1 MTTDIGTTD
10 TGTTGIGPAAA
21 AAISG
26 AGGRDKPKPP
36 PARHALLHGPIVPT
50 MLRLALPTIAVLVIQ
65 TAVGV
70 AETYYVSALGTDALV
85 GAALVL
91 PVSMLMTM
99 VAAGGIGGGV
109 AAAVSRAMGAGRT
122 RDANALVFHALVLAI
137 AFGLAF
143 TVGLGLGGPALY
155 RLLGG
160 TEGALAAALSYSGWL
175 FAGAVPVWII
185 NLMSAVLRGIGNV
198 RVPALVTL
206 VGAAVMIPLSPFLIF
221 GIGPVHGFGVAGAGM
236 AVSGYYTVAA
246 GVLLAYMARGR
257 SGLTLRRV
265 PLEGRLF
272 RDILGVG
279 VVSALSAL
287 QLNLITL
294 LVTGAVGRF
303 GTEALAGFGMGSRL
317 DYLLI
322 PLLFGLGTAVLT
334 LVGTA
339 MGAGDGPRARRAA
352 WIGALMGAGVTEAI
366 GLGVA
371 LWPSAWVDLFSH
383 DPAVLA
389 HGAHYLRTVGPVYG
403 AVGLTFILGF
413 ASQGGGRP
421 LWAFLAGTVR
431 LIVAAGG
438 GWLAVGLGASLG
450 TLFALVAG
458 ASLASAAL
466 CVTAALT
473 GAIWRPGRE

>member
-1 MTTDIGTTD
+1 MTTDITAALPEAD
-10 TGTTGIGPAAA
+10 EAPAPPAV
-21 AAISG
+21 
-26 AGGRDKPKPP
+26 P

-50 MLRLALPTIAVLVIQ
+50 MLRLALPTVVVLVIQ
-65 TAVGV
+65 TLVSV

-109 AAAVSRAMGAGRT
+109 AAAVSRAMGAGRQ
-122 RDANALVFHALVLAI
+122 RDAGALVFHALVLAVG
-137 AFGLAF
+137 FGLAF
-143 TVGLGLGGPALY
+143 TLGLRFGGPVLY
-155 RLLGG
+155 RLLGARD
-160 TEGALAAALSYSGWL
+160 GALDAALTYSNWL
-175 FAGAVPVWII
+175 FAGAVPLWII

-198 RVPALVTL
+198 RVPALVSF
-206 VGAAVMIPLSPFLIF
+206 VGALVMIPLSPFLIF
-221 GIGPVHGFGVAGAGM
+221 GIGPVQGFGIAGAGM

-246 GVLLAYMARGR
+246 LALLAYMLRGR
-257 SGLTLRRV
+257 AGLVLRRV
-265 PLEGRLF
+265 ALEGRLF

-279 VVSALSAL
+279 SISALSAI
-287 QLNLITL
+287 QLNLITI

-303 GTEALAGFGMGSRL
+303 GTDALAGFGMGSRL

-322 PLLFGLGTAVLT
+322 PMLFGLGTAVLT

-339 MGAGDGPRARRAA
+339 MGAGNQARARRVA
-352 WIGALMGAGVTEAI
+352 WIGAFMGAGVTELI
-366 GLGVA
+366 GLIVA

-383 DPAVLA
+383 EPAVLA

-421 LWAFLAGTVR
+421 LWAFLAGTAR
-431 LIVAAGG
+431 LGVAGG
-438 GWLAVGLGASLG
+438 LGWLAVAALDAGIG
-450 TLFALVAG
+450 TLFALVAA
-458 ASLASAAL
+458 ASVTSAVL
-466 CVTAALT
+466 CAAAT
-473 GAIWRPGRE
+473 VSGAIWRPGRE

>member
-1 MTTDIGTTD
+1 MTTDIGTT
-10 TGTTGIGPAAA
+10 PAETL
-21 AAISG
+21 SG
-26 AGGRDKPKPP
+26 AGEGARVEPKPVP

-50 MLRLALPTIAVLVIQ
+50 MLRLALPTIVVLLIQ

-109 AAAVSRAMGAGRT
+109 AAAVSRAMGAGRV
-122 RDANALVFHALVLAI
+122 RDANALVLHALVLAV
-137 AFGLAF
+137 AFGLVF
-143 TVGLGLGGPALY
+143 TLALRLGGPALY

-160 TEGALAAALSYSGWL
+160 TDGALAAALSYSGWL

-221 GIGPVHGFGVAGAGM
+221 GIGPVHGFSVHGFGVAGAGM

-246 GVLLAYMARGR
+246 VVLLAYMARGR

-303 GTEALAGFGMGSRL
+303 GTAALAGFGMGSRL

-339 MGAGDGPRARRAA
+339 MGAGNQARARRAA
-352 WIGALMGAGVTEAI
+352 WIGALMGAAVTEAI

-431 LIVAAGG
+431 LIVAAGL
-438 GWLAVGLGASLG
+438 GWLAVGLGAGLDV
-450 TLFALVAG
+450 LFGLVAA

-466 CVTAALT
+466 CVAATLS

>member
-1 MTTDIGTTD
+1 MTTDIGTA
-10 TGTTGIGPAAA
+10 PAETL
-21 AAISG
+21 SG
-26 AGGRDKPKPP
+26 AGESDRVEAKPAP
-36 PARHALLHGPIVPT
+36 PARHALLHGPLLPT
-50 MLRLALPTIAVLVIQ
+50 MLRLALPTIVVLVIQ

-109 AAAVSRAMGAGRT
+109 AAAVSRAMGAGRV

-137 AFGLAF
+137 AFGLVF
-143 TVGLGLGGPALY
+143 TLALRLGGPALY
-155 RLLGG
+155 RTLGG
-160 TEGALAAALSYSGWL
+160 TGGALDAALSYSGWL
-175 FAGAVPVWII
+175 FAGAIPVWII

-221 GIGPVHGFGVAGAGM
+221 GIGPIHGFGVAGAGM

-246 GVLLAYMARGR
+246 LGLLAYMVRGR
-257 SGLTLRRV
+257 SGLVLRRV

-389 HGAHYLRTVGPVYG
+389 HGAHYLRTVGPIYG

-431 LIVAAGG
+431 LIVAAGV

-450 TLFALVAG
+450 TLFALVAA
-458 ASLASAAL
+458 ASIASAAL
-466 CVTAALT
+466 CITAALT